1 LAVLISFT
9 RRGSY
14 DYLNDKVATRLLQA
28 LFGLLKKG
36 GKIWIANFLPDIPDR
51 AFMESIMDW
60 WLVYRTPE
68 QMRQLAEPCGR
79 VGAPAVAPLSSTREY
94 CVPGSLS
101 CDRLGGMEPAQT
113 ALIAKTK
120 VK

>member
-68 QMRQLAEPCGR
+68 QKRQLAEPLLESRCSACHTFVEHEGNIVFLEVCR
-79 VGAPAVAPLSSTREY
+79 AI
-94 CVPGSLS
+94 
-101 CDRLGGMEPAQT
+101 D
-113 ALIAKTK
+113 
-120 VK
+120 